1 MSARRIARE
10 LAVIVMPQLPKSTEK
25 LEALEIEELI
35 SRSVHMLRDY
45 AKEALSET
53 NAVLLKSMAKLN
65 ELEIEHP
72 ANADKIDDFLS
83 VPVKTAEL
91 REQFVNLERAL
102 NLVAE
107 ALDIPEMAL
116 STGRSEISLKCR
128 HCGDFNT
135 AYIERPKQTDVQEFL
150 VRLVQTFLAHRKEI
164 DEFIRNAKA
173 KWQVERMVTIDR
185 DILRMACVEA
195 LYMPDIPLNVCISE
209 AVELCHR
216 FADEKAAKF
225 VNGILGD
232 LSEQARYFRNTGGF
246 KQDDVPAEIVEA
258 P

>member
-65 ELEIEHP
+65 ELEMEHP
-72 ANADKIDDFLS
+72 VNADKIDDFQS

-116 STGRSEISLKCR
+116 STGLSEISLKCR

-164 DEFIRNAKA
+164 DDFIRNAKA

-246 KQDDVPAEIVEA
+246 KPEDVPAEIVEA